1 MDNRVVLDS
10 DFCNMLA
17 PGENIEREKALFHN
31 IFEALELKPVLHI
44 FVFSQELLN
53 NLVIKD
59 LVSEQFIEVLDYSD
73 FIPDDLFK
81 KQYVETFA
89 DFYNYMNGEAIDNTF
104 ETVTRHCAHKN
115 MGEIH
120 SLIMA
125 HYLSLPVFMSNDNGA
140 KNLAKSKI
148 NTQAFIITVKNVC
161 EVFCELKQKGILTI
175 KRKSVRAI
183 LKKRPNWLNIYDNC
197 DFENRKE

>member
-17 PGENIEREKALFHN
+17 PGNNIEREKELFHN
-31 IFEALELKPVLHI
+31 LFVVLEVKPVLHD
-44 FVFSQELLN
+44 FVFSQELLTN
-53 NLVIKD
+53 IVIKE
-59 LVSEQFIEVLDYSD
+59 LVSEQFIEVIDYSS

-81 KQYVETFA
+81 KQYGETFA
-89 DFYNYMNGEAIDNTF
+89 DFYSYMNGETIDSSF
-104 ETVTRHCAHKN
+104 ESVTQHRAHKN

-148 NTQAFIITVKNVC
+148 NTQAFAITVKNVC
-161 EVFCELKQKGILTI
+161 EVFCELKKKGIVII
-175 KRKSVRAI
+175 KRKTIRAL
-183 LKKRPNWLNIYDNC
+183 LKCRPNWLKIYDDC
-197 DFENRKE
+197 